1 MSLWSLP
8 AGLALRRP
16 WVMGILNV
24 TPDSFSDGGR
34 FASFEA
40 AVARA
45 WQIAREGAQILDL
58 GGQSTRPGSES
69 VPLEEELARVVPVM
83 RELALQDYPLPIS
96 VDTSKAAVARACLEL
111 GARVI
116 NDVTALRGDPEMPA
130 LARESGAAV
139 ILMHMLGEP
148 RTMQEA
154 PRYGDVVEEVAAFLR
169 ERREFAI
176 RAGVAPGR
184 ILLDPGIGFGK
195 RLEHNLA
202 LLRGVAEL
210 RARCGGAPLMIGAS
224 RKRFIGELFNGAP
237 VDQRLEGSL
246 AAAGAA
252 IAGGAE
258 GVRVHD
264 VAETVRFLRAQTAIA
279 RPDTVT

>member
-195 RLEHNLA
+195 TVEQNCRLLA
-202 LLRGVAEL
+202 ALDRLAKMGRPVVVGL
-210 RARCGGAPLMIGAS
+210 S
-224 RKRFIGELFNGAP
+224 RKSFLGKLTGRETGE
-237 VDQRLEGSL
+237 RLAASLAGL
-246 AAAGAA
+246 AAAVLRGAHV
-252 IAGGAE
+252 
-258 GVRVHD
+258 VRVHD
-264 VAETVRFLRAQTAIA
+264 VRESNDAVTVLEALMREVAAC
-279 RPDTVT
+279 PG